1 MSVVAGG
8 YAISWSTC
16 CARAPICCAF
26 SSCRCYGRN
35 LSARSY
41 GTAAQAEPEAGSHPI
56 SPTPSWTTASTCS
69 GDWRRSTR
77 CLSSFSRRRDARRPA
92 LVADRCGLRAIHA
105 AIRADWQ
112 FLRAVTIFQ
121 GIPLPTASQGLD
133 LAAVSLWS
141 PSCFLNPTPGTE
153 FLFGRPAFPLV
164 ASLRLDQGSS
174 VPGSNS
180 ARGQT
185 IALRVSICPSCR
197 ARPIYPPE
205 RDRASSGIREAI
217 AWLTVSQLS
226 RLQPCGPGASPG
238 GRCCATIPMPAK
250 RACASRLSRA
260 SASTRSTRWPLPSG
274 ACAPVLIRFPRTCS
288 LRRSLNGLTHE
299 GSQDVGP
306 ITEAGRAGPCRRA
319 GGNAWKRCCVGC
331 VALAGRAHLPEVAT
345 QPGPAG
351 LSGSATELAEL

>member
-1 MSVVAGG
+1 MLLLEQSVLAEAVPVIQQDWKVPFRVSGIAPF
-8 YAISWSTC
+8 AEVLENEEWL
-16 CARAPICCAF
+16 RAPRRKATRPG
-26 SSCRCYGRN
+26 CRRMWAPRHPRGDAN
-35 LSARSY
+35 GLAIPAR
-41 GTAAQAEPEAGSHPI
+41 
-56 SPTPSWTTASTCS
+56 C
-69 GDWRRSTR
+69 
-77 CLSSFSRRRDARRPA
+77 
-92 LVADRCGLRAIHA
+92 
-105 AIRADWQ
+105 
-112 FLRAVTIFQ
+112 VTIFQ

-133 LAAVSLWS
+133 LAVVSLWS

-164 ASLRLDQGSS
+164 AGLRLDQGSS

-180 ARGQT
+180 AWGQT

-238 GRCCATIPMPAK
+238 GRCCATIPMSAT
-250 RACASRLSRA
+250 RACALRLSRA
-260 SASTRSTRWPLPSG
+260 SGSTRSTRWPLPSG
-274 ACAPVLIRFPRTCS
+274 ACAPVRIRFPRTCS

-306 ITEAGRAGPCRRA
+306 TAEAGRAGRCRCA
-319 GGNAWKRCCVGC
+319 GGNARKRRCVGC
-331 VALAGRAHLPEVAT
+331 VTLAGRAHLPKVAT

>member
-1 MSVVAGG
+1 M
-8 YAISWSTC
+8 
-16 CARAPICCAF
+16 ARKRKQNPKPVP
-26 SSCRCYGRN
+26 SN
-35 LSARSY
+35 LSYSQLDDRTDLLGRLAKGVHVAARTECLDGGGPGHSARLESAVL
-41 GTAAQAEPEAGSHPI
+41 GF
-56 SPTPSWTTASTCS
+56 
-69 GDWRRSTR
+69 GDR
-77 CLSSFSRRRDARRPA
+77 A
-92 LVADRCGLRAIHA
+92 LDHA
-105 AIRADWQ
+105 TIRADWQ

-121 GIPLPTASQGLD
+121 GIRLPTASQGID

-141 PSCFLNPTPGTE
+141 TSCFLEPHTRDGVPVRQTGV
-153 FLFGRPAFPLV
+153 PLV
-164 ASLRLDQGSS
+164 AGLRLDQGSS

-180 ARGQT
+180 ARRQT
-185 IALRVSICPSCR
+185 IAIQVSICPSCR
-197 ARPIYPPE
+197 ARSIYPPE

-306 ITEAGRAGPCRRA
+306 ITEAGRAGPCRCA
-319 GGNAWKRCCVGC
+319 GGNARKRCRVGC

-351 LSGSATELAEL
+351 LSGSATELAELRRRIHHEACTV